1 MRFINFMRCF
11 MVTLLMLTG
20 TFSMTAFA
28 ASTVGEWQSDECTVT
43 LTDDGT
49 LTVRPTSVSSYLSS
63 TERYTSDSP
72 APWQAHAGDIRHV
85 VIGDSVELS
94 GIFLKGSTIDSIT
107 FEGSFLC
114 DDYRG
119 APFQECTFTTDIDV
133 SCFAQTGTGDG
144 THLFDKCVFNGTLS
158 CNLNDTHP
166 TNFLTIAEECTING
180 DLVLNLHRS
189 RLDAQAFP
197 KSTITGDVLINTV
210 SDRLGIG
217 GFQRA
222 VIGGSVRISGDNV
235 EQLYGYEYNRE
246 GVFYDAE
253 IGGDVIFPDS
263 VKIIGDSSYD
273 HDLKYKMFYGA
284 KMSGKVHLPKSL
296 EQIYNYQLDLRHV
309 ELEWPSTVKS
319 IGRYCYISDCRI
331 TNETTIC
338 NPSAFSACTFEKPV
352 VLLSSSDKSKGN
364 TFKDNVTMKGS
375 VILYNCT
382 VEKKMTIDT
391 SIAKLSKKGFEGCTV
406 AELSVEGD
414 ITEIPESAF
423 ENATIN
429 KINLPNTITTLN
441 SKSFK
446 NAKLPSDFKI
456 GKSVSYLGSECLY
469 GCSNAF
475 IEDGRMDLSGVTY
488 IGADAFGHGL
498 TLDELTLPETTSIDG
513 GFLKG
518 CNIGTL
524 YVNRDFSTGMFDAR
538 SVVDNMIIGEK
549 VKSVSNTGAAAKI
562 GLIEVLGNA
571 KVTYNGLDTEIIR
584 ANGVLDGSFKSS
596 NARLKEIWVIGGEI
610 HNSVDVNNVPSGA
623 MFYVPK
629 GSQAETFLTNAKRAF
644 KYITEDNLYGKRP
657 SLKKDDFMFNAD
669 SPRDLKFRVDLGKK
683 PDGASSVKSV
693 TVDNI
698 VIETSNWTFNGKDSI
713 TVNSAFVKTLS
724 NGTHTIGVEFDN
736 GVYSAGATVTVIN
749 STVGGN
755 GGSVEPPEALDTI
768 KYEFYK
774 DYPDYVIIPVKL
786 NGASAITQ
794 LKVGTDIV
802 DPVYYKLQDGAIILD
817 KEYLLTLEPAKYRV
831 LPTFNDASQTTI
843 TNLQLIVYEKAA
855 DRAAPY
861 LLQSRVV
868 FDGSDVVL
876 IFDPGKGDLET
887 TNVLAL
893 VIDNDI
899 VLPNGDILPLSK
911 SNLNLIKDAFEAS
924 LDLDKPYEDESLDDV
939 QTPSNARPATP
950 SNAVYATPSE
960 AMYISEDANRMGKK
974 EKKIYQ
980 ISTILADLYNGAD
993 TVFIIDDCNI
1003 TLSGDYVSS
1012 MNLSEGNHLIGA
1024 IFDNTERT
1032 TDLKKVILTV
1042 SGEDN
1047 KPVDPEDPNKPVDPE
1062 NPGEDGNEDN
1072 KPVDP
1077 ENPNKPVDP
1086 EKPEEGGGSGNGG
1099 GGSSSGGSENTK
1111 GPGTSNNSKLPD
1123 GSINPDFKPIIP
1135 DDGGH
1140 FEGGGDDWI
1149 YIKPDGSHA
1158 KDEWVSSGG
1167 DWYYIDENGKMKFD
1181 WFLDRRTNKWYLL
1194 NKDHNGKFGAVKTGW
1209 VYEKQD
1215 GKWYFLNPTD
1225 GSTLLGWQFIGG
1237 KWYYLTPSNT
1247 APTYFGDNID
1257 GWFYKPS
1264 TGVRPLGSMY
1274 INETTPDGYVV
1285 DITGAWIK

>member
-1 MRFINFMRCF
+1 M
-11 MVTLLMLTG
+11 
-20 TFSMTAFA
+20 
-28 ASTVGEWQSDECTVT
+28 
-43 LTDDGT
+43 
-49 LTVRPTSVSSYLSS
+49 
-63 TERYTSDSP
+63 
-72 APWQAHAGDIRHV
+72 
-85 VIGDSVELS
+85 LS
-94 GIFLKGSTIDSIT
+94 GIFLQGSTIDSIT

-114 DDYRG
+114 NDYRG
-119 APFQECTFTTDIDV
+119 APFYECTFTTDIDV
-133 SCFAQTGTGDG
+133 SCFGDAG
-144 THLFDKCVFNGTLS
+144 AGDETHLFRKCVFNGTLS

-166 TNFLTIAEECTING
+166 TNFLTIANACTING
-180 DLVLNLHRS
+180 DLVLNLHS
-189 RLDAQAFP
+189 SFLDVEAFSE
-197 KSTITGDVLINTV
+197 STITGDVLINTARD
-210 SDRLGIG
+210 SLEIG

-235 EQLYGYEYNRE
+235 EQLYGGEIGGK
-246 GVFYDAE
+246 GVFYGAE
-253 IGGDVIFPDS
+253 IRGDVIFPDS
-263 VKIIGDSSYD
+263 VKIIGDSSSF
-273 HDLKYKMFYGA
+273 HEYKDMMFNSA
-284 KMSGKVHLPKSL
+284 KISGRVHLPKSL
-296 EQIYNYQLDLRHV
+296 EQIYDYQLELVGV
-309 ELEWPSTVKS
+309 ELEWPSTVKR
-319 IGRYCYISDCRI
+319 IGRDCWFRECKI

-338 NPSAFSACTFEKPV
+338 DPTAFYGCTFEKPV
-352 VLLSSSDKSKGN
+352 VLVSSGHESENN
-364 TFKDNVTMKGS
+364 TFKDNVTVRGS
-375 VILYNCT
+375 VVLHNCT

-391 SIAKLSKKGFEGCTV
+391 SIAQLSRKGFDGCTV

-423 ENATIN
+423 ENATIG

-441 SKSFK
+441 SKAFK
-446 NAKLPSDFKI
+446 NAKLPSDFRLS
-456 GKSVSYLGSECLY
+456 KSVSYLGSECLY

-475 IEDGRMDLSGVTY
+475 IEDGRMSLSGVTY

-498 TLDELTLPETTSIDG
+498 TLDELTLPETTNIDG

-524 YVNRDFSTGMFDAR
+524 YVNRNFSTDMFDNK
-538 SVVDNMIIGEK
+538 SVVDNLIIGEN
-549 VKSVSNTGAAAKI
+549 VNSVSNTGAAAKI

-571 KVTYNGLDTEIIR
+571 EVTYNGLDAEIVR

-610 HNSVDVNNVPSGA
+610 RNGVDVDTVPAGA
-623 MFYVPK
+623 MFYVPE

-657 SLKKDDFMFNAD
+657 SLKKDDFMFDTD

-713 TVNSAFVKTLS
+713 TINSAFVEMLS

-749 STVGGN
+749 STVDGG
-755 GGSVEPPEALDTI
+755 GQEPPEALDTI

-876 IFDPGKGDLET
+876 TFDPGKGDLET

-899 VLPNGDILPLSK
+899 ILPNGDILPLSK

-924 LDLDKPYEDESLDDV
+924 LDLDEPYEDESLDDV

-950 SNAVYATPSE
+950 GNAVYATPSE
-960 AMYISEDANRMGKK
+960 AMYISEDANRMSKK

-1003 TLSGDYVSS
+1003 ILSGDYVSS

-1062 NPGEDGNEDN
+1062 NPGEDGNENN

-1077 ENPNKPVDP
+1077 ENPDKPVDP

-1099 GGSSSGGSENTK
+1099 GGSSSSGSENTK

-1140 FEGGGDDWI
+1140 FVGSGDDWG
-1149 YIKPDGSHA
+1149 YIKPDGSQA

-1167 DWYYIDENGKMKFD
+1167 DWYYIDENGKMKSD

-1209 VYEKQD
+1209 IYEKQD

-1247 APTYFGDNID
+1247 APTYFGDNVS
-1257 GWFYKPS
+1257 GWVYSPS
-1264 TGVRPLGSMY
+1264 TEIRPLGSMY
-1274 INETTPDGYVV
+1274 CDEVTPDNYRV
-1285 DITGAWIK
+1285 DSSGAWIK

>member
-1 MRFINFMRCF
+1 MRFTNFMRCF
-11 MVTLLMLTG
+11 MITLLMLTG

-28 ASTVGEWQSDECTVT
+28 ANTVGEWQSDECTVT
-43 LTDDGT
+43 LTNDGT

-63 TERYTSDSP
+63 TERYASNSP

-114 DDYRG
+114 DDYHG
-119 APFQECTFTTDIDV
+119 APFQECTFTTDIDI
-133 SCFAQTGTGDG
+133 SCFAKAGTGDE

-158 CNLNDTHP
+158 CNINDTHP
-166 TNFLTIAEECTING
+166 VNFLTIAEECTING
-180 DLVLNLHRS
+180 DLVLNLYENQ
-189 RLDAQAFP
+189 LYWQAFP
-197 KSTITGDVLINTV
+197 KTTITGDVLISTV
-210 SDRLGIG
+210 RDSLGIG

-235 EQLYGYEYNRE
+235 TQLYGYEYNSE
-246 GVFYDAE
+246 GAFYAAK

-263 VKIIGDSSYD
+263 VRTIGDSS
-273 HDLKYKMFYGA
+273 HDNDSKYKMFNSA

-296 EQIYNYQLDLRHV
+296 EHIYDYQLDLKHV

-338 NPSAFSACTFEKPV
+338 NPSAFSDCTFEKPV
-352 VLLSSSDKSKGN
+352 VLLSSSKKSEGN
-364 TFKDNVTMKGS
+364 TFKDNVTTKGS
-375 VILYNCT
+375 VTLYNCT

-391 SIAKLSKKGFEGCTV
+391 SIAQLSKKGFEGCTV

-423 ENATIN
+423 ENATIG

-441 SKSFK
+441 SKAFK
-446 NAKLPSDFKI
+446 NAKLPSDFRLS
-456 GKSVSYLGSECLY
+456 KSVSYLGSECLY

-488 IGADAFGHGL
+488 IGADALGYGL
-498 TLDELTLPETTSIDG
+498 TLEELTLPETTFIDG

-549 VKSVSNTGAAAKI
+549 VKSVNNTGAAAKI

-623 MFYVPK
+623 MFYVPE

-749 STVGGN
+749 STVGDN
-755 GGSVEPPEALDTI
+755 EGSAKPPEALDTI

-774 DYPDYVIIPVKL
+774 DHPDYVVIPVKL
-786 NGASAITQ
+786 NGASDIVE
-794 LKVGTDIV
+794 LKIGTDIV
-802 DPVYYKLQDGAIILD
+802 GKSSYELQDGAIILD
-817 KEYLLTLEPAKYRV
+817 KNYLLTLDDGKYRV
-831 LPTFNDASQTTI
+831 LPKFNDASNTVLSNI
-843 TNLQLIVYEKAA
+843 QLIVYNKAA

-861 LLQSRVV
+861 LLHTRLV
-868 FDGSDVVL
+868 FNGSDIVL
-876 IFDPGKGDLET
+876 TFDPGEGDLET

-893 VIDNDI
+893 VVDNAI
-899 VLPNGDILPLSK
+899 VLPNGDTLPMTAKNVRVVRRLFGEV
-911 SNLNLIKDAFEAS
+911 N
-924 LDLDKPYEDESLDDV
+924 
-939 QTPSNARPATP
+939 TPSNASP
-950 SNAVYATPSE
+950 SNALRLVGDVFTVN
-960 AMYISEDANRMGKK
+960 DC
-974 EKKIYQ
+974 KI
-980 ISTILADLYNGAD
+980 
-993 TVFIIDDCNI
+993 TVN
-1003 TLSGDYVSS
+1003 GDYLTD
-1012 MNLSEGNHLIGA
+1012 MNLSVGDHLIGA

-1032 TDLKKVILTV
+1032 TDLKKVILTIEG
-1042 SGEDN
+1042 SENPGKPD
-1047 KPVDPEDPNKPVDPE
+1047 KPVDP
-1062 NPGEDGNEDN
+1062 GN
-1072 KPVDP
+1072 
-1077 ENPNKPVDP
+1077 P
-1086 EKPEEGGGSGNGG
+1086 EKPSEPDKPGNPSVPDKPSEPGKPDVPPVTDEQDKPSRPSRPGGSSG
-1099 GGSSSGGSENTK
+1099 GGSSSSSNK
-1111 GPGTSNNSKLPD
+1111 RPSNNKPTLD
-1123 GSINPDFKPIIP
+1123 NGSINSNFKPTLP
-1135 DDGGH
+1135 DSGGK
-1140 FEGGGDDWI
+1140 FEGSGNDWE
-1149 YIKPDGSHA
+1149 YIKPDGTHA
-1158 KDEWVSSGG
+1158 NNEWVVSGG
-1167 DWYYIDENGKMKFD
+1167 DWYYVGDDGKLKYD
-1181 WFLDRRTNKWYLL
+1181 WFLDSKSGCWYML
-1194 NKDHNGKFGAVKTGW
+1194 NREHDGKFGAAKIGW
-1209 VYEKQD
+1209 YLEKQD
-1215 GKWYFLNPTD
+1215 NKWYFLNPVDSKMLT
-1225 GSTLLGWQFIGG
+1225 GWHYIDN
-1237 KWYYLTPSNT
+1237 KWYYF
-1247 APTYFGDNID
+1247 APANNGQTYFGN
-1257 GWFYKPS
+1257 
-1264 TGVRPLGSMY
+1264 
-1274 INETTPDGYVV
+1274 NETGWVYNPSVETRPFGSLYVNEVTPDGYTV
-1285 DITGAWIK
+1285 DGSGSLIK